1 MDDKN
6 SLKKKSAALALAV
19 SMVVANPLVLTGCN
33 DHNNIQAQN
42 QNNEENNEE
51 EHHSA
56 ASSPFIFHSS
66 SSSSSV
72 KKGDDSSSGWHS
84 WTTPNSSGDYS
95 GVHSTSV
102 VG

>member
-42 QNNEENNEE
+42 QNNE
-51 EHHSA
+51 
-56 ASSPFIFHSS
+56 
-66 SSSSSV
+66 
-72 KKGDDSSSGWHS
+72 KK
-84 WTTPNSSGDYS
+84 
-95 GVHSTSV
+95 
-102 VG
+102 

>member
-19 SMVVANPLVLTGCN
+19 SIVVSNPLALTGCGE
-33 DHNNIQAQN
+33 HNNIQAQN
-42 QNNEENNEE
+42 QNNEENNEQ

-66 SSSSSV
+66 SGSSSV
-72 KKGDDSSSGWHS
+72 KNSDDSSSGWHS
-84 WTTPNSSGDYS
+84 WTTPNSSGEYS

>member
-19 SMVVANPLVLTGCN
+19 SIVVSNPLALTGCSE
-33 DHNNIQAQN
+33 HNIQTQN
-42 QNNEENNEE
+42 QNNEENNEQ

-66 SSSSSV
+66 GGSSSV
-72 KKGDDSSSGWHS
+72 KKDNDSSSGWHS
-84 WTTPNSSGDYS
+84 WTTPNSRGDYS